1 MIKYAIVLKP
11 SQLSSNGP
19 VQRPKISKNSA
30 THPEKNKPIPEL
42 FGYPLV
48 PISL

>member
-30 THPEKNKPIPEL
+30 THPEKKTNQFLNYLDIH
-42 FGYPLV
+42 
-48 PISL
+48 

>member
-30 THPEKNKPIPEL
+30 THPEKKQTN
-42 FGYPLV
+42 
-48 PISL
+48 S